1 MIRQTSIQAYDHIRQ
16 NGLLSKKRLEVYAW
30 LFEHGPATAGRLAAG
45 IHGNR
50 NNTATR
56 LTELRN
62 MGVVQEVGEA
72 TEITGETVILWD
84 VTAALPTPFK
94 RSSSSRIEA
103 LIHENNKL
111 KELLAQALDVIEGK
125 KTKVKK
131 KTFPVRKNA
140 KQQSLF

>member
-1 MIRQTSIQAYDHIRQ
+1 MIRQTSIQAYTNIKQ
-16 NGLLSKKRLEVYAW
+16 NGLLSKRRFEVYAW
-30 LFEHGPATAGRLAAG
+30 LFEHGPATAGRVSQG

-72 TEITGETVILWD
+72 TEITGETVIQWD
-84 VTAALPTPFK
+84 VTALLPTKFK
-94 RSSSSRIEA
+94 RSSSSRLEA
-103 LIHENNKL
+103 LIEENNKL

-125 KTKVKK
+125 KTIKHK